1 MTIYSLDVLLSQFW
15 TSPLSGS
22 NWRAYRFLKRQIRC
36 SDIPI
41 SWRIFHSFF
50 VIHIVKGF
58 SLVSEAEVVV
68 SLKLHCF
75 LHDPTNVES
84 LISGSYAFSKPSFYI
99 WKFSVHRSLA
109 WRILKITLLASKMST
124 IMLYFKHSLA
134 LPFFGI
140 WMKAD
145 LFQSCGHCWVFQI
158 FWHIDCSTLTAS
170 TFRILNRSA
179 GTLSPPLV
187 LLIVMLP
194 KAHLTSLSRMSG
206 SRWMTTPSWL
216 FRSLR
221 PFLYTSV
228 YSCHFFLMSSASVR
242 SLPFLSFCVHP

>member
-1 MTIYSLDVLLSQFW
+1 MLLSWFGTSLLSMSSSNGYFFTCMQISQEAGQVVWYSHLLKNFPQLVVIYTVRGFGVVNKAELDV
-15 TSPLSGS
+15 
-22 NWRAYRFLKRQIRC
+22 FLEL
-36 SDIPI
+36 
-41 SWRIFHSFF
+41 SFF
-50 VIHIVKGF
+50 F
-58 SLVSEAEVVV
+58 S
-68 SLKLHCF
+68 
-75 LHDPTNVES
+75 DPTDVGS
-84 LISGSYAFSKPSFYI
+84 LISGSFAFYQSSLDI

-109 WRILKITLLASKMST
+109 WRILKITLLAGKMNT

-170 TFRILNRSA
+170 TFRILNWSA